1 MSIFNLSE
9 QYISQSFQNL
19 LQISSSGAIYNG
31 EGTQVSE
38 LRVSNIIGTVATAS
52 YALYAVSA
60 SYEINYEASS
70 SYAQTASIAD
80 FATSASYAF
89 TASYALNAGNAEG
102 AALNTGS
109 LVTTSSFNAFTSS
122 FNSFTSSYTTGSFTG
137 SFTGSVL
144 GNLIGNAT
152 SATTATTANSAN
164 QVAYSLTMTSS
175 GFGDV
180 PGTNYNGSVA
190 RAISYNTVGAPSTTG
205 ANASGTWNIN
215 ITGSAG
221 RATSASFAT
230 TASHVTGT
238 IASASFALN
247 AGTAQTASFVNL
259 AAGPNVTINRNGTQY
274 QISGS
279 TQVNFGTVNRV
290 ARYNTSTTVTS
301 SAVLFDDGTNV
312 GIGTTTPTYKLQ
324 VSTGDA
330 LINEKRIGQGPGNL
344 ANTVFGGMNVLSNN
358 SSGQYNTA
366 IGDAT
371 LSNLAVQNG
380 NTAVGYYAGR
390 LLVSGEN
397 TVLGYQAGEQLSD
410 GAGGNVIVG
419 ANAGRYAYQPSN
431 QIIIGNNAGTYITG
445 SGNIIIGSN
454 AIQQGTFDVSIFI
467 GTDTL
472 AAQDPA
478 ENSIDSNY
486 YETARFISI
495 GHGNTGIR
503 YWSQPLYGIASGSTE
518 TVLSIN
524 IGKYSAV
531 FIDYVVCDVNAG
543 TPSRAGTL
551 KVHFNTVGSFVHTE
565 EAVGEIGN
573 SSEYTFNV
581 SWNSGE
587 LINIAMQNTS
597 IAPIAVALQCRLL
610 ERLAK

>member
-38 LRVSNIIGTVATAS
+38 LRVTNIIGTVATAS

-137 SFTGSVL
+137 SFYGTL
-144 GNLIGNAT
+144 TGNAT
-152 SATTATTANSAN
+152 SATTATTATTANSAD

-190 RAISYNTVGAPSTTG
+190 RAISYNTIGAPSTTG

-259 AAGPNVTINRNGTQY
+259 VAGTNVTINRNGTQY

-279 TQVNFGTVNRV
+279 TQVNSGTVNRV
-290 ARYNTSTTVTS
+290 ALYNTTTTVTS
-301 SAVLFDDGTNV
+301 SAVLFDNGTNV

-324 VSTGDA
+324 VSTDA
-330 LINEKRIGQGPGNL
+330 AISDKQIGKGTGNL
-344 ANTVFGGMNVLSNN
+344 ANTVFGTNILTSN
-358 SSGQYNTA
+358 SAGQYNTA

-371 LSNLAVQNG
+371 LTNIVNENG

-390 LLVSGEN
+390 LLTAAEN
-397 TVLGYQAGEQLSD
+397 TAIGYQAGEQPTNGS
-410 GAGGNVIVG
+410 GYNVFVG
-419 ANAGRYAYQPSN
+419 ANAGRYAYQPAS
-431 QIIIGNNAGTYITG
+431 QTIIGYAAGAYITG
-445 SGNIIIGSN
+445 SGNVIIGTN
-454 AIQQGTFDVSIFI
+454 TAQNGTVDNSIFI
-467 GTDTL
+467 GGVN
-472 AAQDPA
+472 ASDPG
-478 ENSIDSNY
+478 ETQINSTY
-486 YETARFISI
+486 WETARFISI
-495 GHGNTGIR
+495 GHDSVIR
-503 YWSQPLYGIASGSTE
+503 YWSQPQYGITSGSTE
-518 TVLSIN
+518 TVLSVNIN
-524 IGKYSAV
+524 SYSAV
-531 FIDYVVCDVNAG
+531 FIDYAVCDVNAG

-551 KVHFNTVGSFVHTE
+551 KVHFNNVGSFVYTE
-565 EAVGEIGN
+565 EVAGEIGN
-573 SSEYTFNV
+573 SSNFTFNV

-597 IAPIAVALQCRLL
+597 ITSIAVALQCRLL